1 MSSGS
6 RFKVFSL
13 LLFFWNISGVYS
25 ADVSLAWDANA
36 ETDLAG
42 YKVYYGTIPQSY
54 GIPIIVGKQT
64 AYTVTGLSSGT
75 YYFIVTAHDTSN
87 NESGPSNEVSKTVT
101 GSATGCDA
109 NGDGSVNVVDL
120 QVVVN
125 AVLAGAQPAGSD
137 INKDGSVNAL
147 DVQVLA
153 NVILGVRTCP

>member
-1 MSSGS
+1 
-6 RFKVFSL
+6 
-13 LLFFWNISGVYS
+13 
-25 ADVSLAWDANA
+25 
-36 ETDLAG
+36 
-42 YKVYYGTIPQSY
+42 
-54 GIPIIVGKQT
+54 
-64 AYTVTGLSSGT
+64 LSSGT
-75 YYFIVTAHDTSN
+75 YYFIVTAYDTSN

-101 GSATGCDA
+101 GSTTGCDA

-125 AVLAGAQPAGSD
+125 AVLAGTQPASSD